1 MECQMQHMYKV
12 QTDFIIDFVL
22 NILEIN
28 FIIDLVFNFEIN

>member
-1 MECQMQHMYKV
+1 MERQMQHMYKV

-28 FIIDLVFNFEIN
+28 LVFNFEIN